1 MQVAPQIAAFAAYR
15 QPLADVLL
23 RVKLCHWDCA
33 VRILAAEA
41 AAQLVP
47 LDPGFWARTAVPEL
61 LAAALDSNLEV
72 AAVSWHDGCPCERGV
87 GGTLCK
93 CAYGWQPLESLRAV
107 LQPTPACYR
116 SCIMKY

>member
-1 MQVAPQIAAFAAYR
+1 MQVAPQVAAFAAYR
-15 QPLADVLL
+15 QPLADALL

-33 VRILAAEA
+33 VRTLAAEA

-72 AAVSWHDGCPCERGV
+72 APLGWQHAYPCERVLGNTIMQV
-87 GGTLCK
+87 LHCLQ
-93 CAYGWQPLESLRAV
+93 AASSQVLARSLAANPNC
-107 LQPTPACYR
+107 LQ
-116 SCIMKY
+116 S